1 MNVWEAVFLGAL
13 QGATEFFPVSSSG
26 HLVVGQTLLG
36 LEIPGVQFEVAVHV
50 ATLVS
55 VLVIYRVRLLEL
67 LYGTLRRDGDAWRYV
82 GLLALATLP
91 AGIVGVFFR
100 DAIEVLFESPFV
112 PATAFL
118 VTGAILWST
127 RRVLRREPGQGLAPE
142 LGQELAPELGRE
154 LGQELGPEL
163 GRELGQ
169 GLGPELGREDW
180 KKPGWGVALLIGFAQ
195 AFALVPGISRSGT
208 TVAMALWLGVDA
220 EEAAAFSFLMAIPA
234 IGGAA
239 LLQMPDLASQGLTL
253 SGTALA
259 AGSIVAAITGILA
272 IKAFVALLARKTFH
286 RFAIYCWA
294 LGLGFLLYLFT
305 IA

>member
-1 MNVWEAVFLGAL
+1 MSFWEAVLLGAL

-36 LEIPGVQFEVAVHV
+36 LEIQGVQFVVAVHV
-50 ATLVS
+50 ATLIS
-55 VLVIYRVRLLEL
+55 VLVMYRGRLIEL
-67 LYGTLRRDGDAWRYV
+67 LYGALRRDGDAWRYL

-91 AGIVGVFFR
+91 AAIVGVLFV
-100 DAIEVLFESPFV
+100 DTIEVLFESPFV

-127 RRVLRREPGQGLAPE
+127 RRVFGPA
-142 LGQELAPELGRE
+142 ELGRE
-154 LGQELGPEL
+154 GSSGGGEL
-163 GRELGQ
+163 GRAD
-169 GLGPELGREDW
+169 R
-180 KKPGWGVALLIGFAQ
+180 KKPGWGAALLIGFAQ

-208 TVAMALWLGVDA
+208 TVVMALWLGVAA

-234 IGGAA
+234 IAGAA
-239 LLQMPDLASQGLTL
+239 LLQMPDLASQGLTI

-272 IKAFVALLARKTFH
+272 IKGFVALLVRRAFH

-294 LGLGFLLYLFT
+294 LGAAFLVYLF
-305 IA
+305 AFG

>member
-1 MNVWEAVFLGAL
+1 MSVWEAVFLGAL

-36 LEIPGVQFEVAVHV
+36 LEIQGVQFEVAVHV
-50 ATLVS
+50 ATLIS
-55 VLVIYRVRLLEL
+55 VLVVYRGRLIEL

-91 AGIVGVFFR
+91 AAIVGVFFQ
-100 DAIEVLFESPFV
+100 DAIEGLFESPFV

-118 VTGAILWST
+118 VTGVILWST
-127 RRVLRREPGQGLAPE
+127 RWALRREE
-142 LGQELAPELGRE
+142 
-154 LGQELGPEL
+154 
-163 GRELGQ
+163 
-169 GLGPELGREDW
+169 W

-208 TVAMALWLGVDA
+208 TVAMALWLGMAA

-239 LLQMPDLASQGLTL
+239 LLQIPELA
-253 SGTALA
+253 
-259 AGSIVAAITGILA
+259 
-272 IKAFVALLARKTFH
+272 
-286 RFAIYCWA
+286 
-294 LGLGFLLYLFT
+294 
-305 IA
+305 

>member
-1 MNVWEAVFLGAL
+1 MNVWEAIFLGVL

-36 LEIPGVQFEVAVHV
+36 LEIRGVQFEVAVHV
-50 ATLVS
+50 ATLIS
-55 VLVIYRVRLLEL
+55 VLVVYRGRLMNL

-82 GLLALATLP
+82 ALLALATLP
-91 AGIVGVFFR
+91 AGIVGVFFG
-100 DAIEVLFESPFV
+100 DAIEGLFESPFV
-112 PATAFL
+112 VATAFL

-127 RRVLRREPGQGLAPE
+127 RRA
-142 LGQELAPELGRE
+142 LGR
-154 LGQELGPEL
+154 GL
-163 GRELGQ
+163 GR
-169 GLGPELGREDW
+169 ELGREDW
-180 KKPGWGVALLIGFAQ
+180 KKPGWGMALLIGFAQ

-208 TVAMALWLGVDA
+208 TVAMALWLGVAA

-239 LLQMPDLASQGLTL
+239 LLQIPELASEGLTL

-259 AGSIVAAITGILA
+259 AGSIVAAITGIMA
-272 IKAFVALLARKTFH
+272 IKAFVVLLERKTFH

-294 LGLGFLLYLFT
+294 LGASFLLDLFPVG
-305 IA
+305 

>member
-1 MNVWEAVFLGAL
+1 MSVWEAVFLGAL

-50 ATLVS
+50 ATLIS
-55 VLVIYRVRLLEL
+55 VLVVYRGRLIEL

-91 AGIVGVFFR
+91 AAIVGVFFQ
-100 DAIEVLFESPFV
+100 DAIEALFESPFV

-118 VTGAILWST
+118 VTGAVLWST
-127 RRVLRREPGQGLAPE
+127 RRV
-142 LGQELAPELGRE
+142 
-154 LGQELGPEL
+154 
-163 GRELGQ
+163 
-169 GLGPELGREDW
+169 LGREDW

-208 TVAMALWLGVDA
+208 TVAMALWLGVAA

-234 IGGAA
+234 IAGAA
-239 LLQMPDLASQGLTL
+239 WFQMPDLASQGLTL

-272 IKAFVALLARKTFH
+272 IKAFVTLLARKTFH

-294 LGLGFLLYLFT
+294 LGLGFLLYLFVLG
-305 IA
+305 

>member
-50 ATLVS
+50 ATLIS
-55 VLVIYRVRLLEL
+55 VLVIYRSRLIDL
-67 LYGTLRRDGDAWRYV
+67 LGGMMRRDRNDWQYV

-91 AGIVGVFFR
+91 AALVGVFFAE
-100 DAIEVLFESPFV
+100 AIEALFESPFV
-112 PATAFL
+112 PAAAFL
-118 VTGAILWST
+118 VTGAVLWST
-127 RRVLRREPGQGLAPE
+127 RWAR
-142 LGQELAPELGRE
+142 
-154 LGQELGPEL
+154 
-163 GRELGQ
+163 
-169 GLGPELGREDW
+169 GREDW
-180 KKPGWGVALLIGFAQ
+180 KKPGWGGALLIGFAQ
-195 AFALVPGISRSGT
+195 AFALVPGISRSGM
-208 TVAMALWLGVDA
+208 TVAMALWLGVAA

-234 IGGAA
+234 IAGAA
-239 LLQMPDLASQGLTL
+239 WFQMPDLASQGLTL

-272 IKAFVALLARKTFH
+272 IKAFVTLLARKTFH

-294 LGLGFLLYLFT
+294 LGLGFLLYLFVLG
-305 IA
+305 

>member
-55 VLVIYRVRLLEL
+55 VLVIYRVRLIEL
-67 LYGTLRRDGDAWRYV
+67 VSGTLRRDGDAWRYV

-91 AGIVGVFFR
+91 AGIIGVFFR

-112 PATAFL
+112 PAIAFL

-127 RRVLRREPGQGLAPE
+127 RRVLRQE
-142 LGQELAPELGRE
+142 LGKESGQE
-154 LGQELGPEL
+154 LGQELGRGL
-163 GRELGQ
+163 GRG
-169 GLGPELGREDW
+169 LGREDW
-180 KKPGWGVALLIGFAQ
+180 KKPGWDVALFIGFAQ

-239 LLQMPDLASQGLTL
+239 LLQMPGLASQGLTL
-253 SGTALA
+253 SGAALA

-294 LGLGFLLYLFT
+294 LGAAFLVYLFS

>member
-1 MNVWEAVFLGAL
+1 MNVWEAVFLGVL

-36 LEIPGVQFEVAVHV
+36 LEISGVQFEVAVHM
-50 ATLVS
+50 ATLIS
-55 VLVIYRVRLLEL
+55 VLVVYRGRLMDL

-100 DAIEVLFESPFV
+100 DAIEGLFENPFV

-127 RRVLRREPGQGLAPE
+127 RRT
-142 LGQELAPELGRE
+142 LGRE
-154 LGQELGPEL
+154 A
-163 GRELGQ
+163 
-169 GLGPELGREDW
+169 W
-180 KKPGWGVALLIGFAQ
+180 KKPGWRVALLIGFAQ

-208 TVAMALWLGVDA
+208 TVAMALWLGVAA

-239 LLQMPDLASQGLTL
+239 LLQIPELASEGLTL

-259 AGSIVAAITGILA
+259 AGSLVAAITGILA
-272 IKAFVALLARKTFH
+272 IRAFVMLLARRTFH
-286 RFAIYCWA
+286 LFAIYCWA
-294 LGLGFLLYLFT
+294 LGAAFLVYLF
-305 IA
+305 AFG